1 MVLTKAL
8 SARLLLASIA
18 LIGMVVTSTAQ
29 PSGAP
34 IKKEREVIGSG
45 GYNFAQS
52 GNRFISATIGQP
64 IIGVV
69 NMSKVTAYQGFWLP
83 ITPGSITDVN
93 DDVIS
98 NSGDDVFA
106 YPNPFNVSTTI
117 RFKMSVIGPVT
128 VNIYDGIGNRI
139 RVLAA
144 EGTEAGGTEVQWD
157 GRDLNG
163 APVGSGMYVYE
174 VRGVSAT
181 DFRSFVRTN
190 RVQIVR

>member
-1 MVLTKAL
+1 MVLTKTW

-34 IKKEREVIGSG
+34 VKKEREVIGSG
-45 GYNFAQS
+45 GNVFATAN
-52 GNRFISATIGQP
+52 GRFISATIGQP

-69 NMSKVTAYQGFWLP
+69 NMSRATAYQGFWLP
-83 ITPGSITDVN
+83 LTPGTITDV
-93 DDVIS
+93 DEDVIAT
-98 NSGDDVFA
+98 SGDDVFA

-128 VNIYDGIGNRI
+128 VNIYDAVGNRI

-144 EGTEAGGTEVQWD
+144 EGTEAGGTEIQWD

-174 VRGVSAT
+174 VRGVSAS